1 MSLLRGSMAPGRA
14 PKVIGFAAQGLPY
27 LAIPRSRQVL
37 PAAFSCGAGAG
48 RIIKRKGD

>member
-1 MSLLRGSMAPGRA
+1 MPLRCGSMAPGRA

-37 PAAFSCGAGAG
+37 PAAFSRGAGAG